1 MKSSLK
7 KINVDDGF
15 NPEFV
20 LGARFEGVLDLP
32 CIERHEEIVIPESL
46 IPFSRIEE
54 YHDKSYFVAE
64 YEFDSN
70 FGLLVKRPD
79 DFAGVIKK
87 CGGFIAPDNSI
98 YLDAPTSVQIANL
111 YRSRAIG
118 YKIQSEGI
126 YTIGNFR
133 GGSEELYTDK
143 IFKTPPVVDGL
154 PHNSIIAISPYGCV
168 KDCEARKHF
177 EASLCVML
185 DYLHPKVVLV
195 YSHGADR
202 IIKALKH
209 KTQFIVYNDW
219 TSIRHGKD
227 AHGVWL

>member
-7 KINVDDGF
+7 RICADDGF
-15 NPEFV
+15 NPELV
-20 LGARFEGVLDLP
+20 LGARFEGVLDFP
-32 CIERHEEIVIPESL
+32 CIEPHNEIVVPEFL
-46 IPFSRIEE
+46 IPFSRIE
-54 YHDKSYFVAE
+54 KCCNKRSFVTE

-70 FGLLVKRPD
+70 FGLLIKSPD
-79 DFAGVIKK
+79 NYVDLLKK
-87 CGGFIAPDNSI
+87 CGGFIAPDNSV

-111 YRSRAIG
+111 YRSRALG
-118 YKIQSEGI
+118 YKMQSRGV

-133 GGSEELYTDK
+133 GGNEELYTDK

-154 PHNSIIAISPYGCV
+154 PRNSIIAISPYGCV

-177 EASLCVML
+177 EASLNVML

-202 IIKALKH
+202 IIDQLKY
-209 KTQFIVYNDW
+209 KTQFVVYNDW

-227 AHGVWL
+227 ARGIWL